1 MKNQNS
7 PEVIKVNDQ
16 NFGSHGEHWNLLT
29 SHPETDVPKW
39 LGLALDAPVMPMG
52 LCEHEEDMDQS
63 FGSFKVLKTKKLRSI
78 KLLLLKTKNL
88 ARLKQPSQVSKVH
101 INIMRKLN
109 ASLLATLLHKL
120 C

>member
-7 PEVIKVNDQ
+7 PEVITVNDQ

-52 LCEHEEDMDQS
+52 LCQNEDEMDQS
-63 FGSFKVLKTKKLRSI
+63 FGSFKAHKVRRSPLI
-78 KLLLLKTKNL
+78 KLLQLKIKNL
-88 ARLKQPSQVSKVH
+88 AL
-101 INIMRKLN
+101 
-109 ASLLATLLHKL
+109 
-120 C
+120 

>member
-52 LCEHEEDMDQS
+52 LCQHEEDMDPS
-63 FGSFKVLKTKKLRSI
+63 FWLIQGPQDQKVKINQIIAVENQKPRALKT
-78 KLLLLKTKNL
+78 
-88 ARLKQPSQVSKVH
+88 AFPSFESPYQY
-101 INIMRKLN
+101 N
-109 ASLLATLLHKL
+109 AKIERIIT
-120 C
+120 